1 MSIFD
6 RIFRS
11 AKSNTQ
17 DSITTAQKEGTL
29 YYLRVRNVY
38 TNFDETLCFSSDVM
52 RRKYINTAK
61 QSTPFPNDF
70 YFDTWEE
77 TAETRLQNALN
88 KQRQELT
95 AQFEKELQNLKYKL
109 HTLQTDK
116 DSLQKSARYKRDFL
130 ETAIKLDDTKKD
142 LQKVTSQYE
151 YLAMQYNTLI
161 DLIKS
166 TKDKKENKGKALQE
180 KGRLLLIDITT
191 ILTTVNLPELDQF
204 TQEYKQELKGL
215 KDSDLVLQ
223 GKLVIALVSRFVN
236 SI

>member
-1 MSIFD
+1 MSIFG

-11 AKSNTQ
+11 TKSNTQ
-17 DSITTAQKEGTL
+17 NSITTAAKEGTL

-38 TNFDETLCFSSDVM
+38 TNFDETLCFSDDTL

-61 QSTPFPNDF
+61 ESTPCPNDF

-77 TAETRLQNALN
+77 TAETRLQNALQ
-88 KQRQELT
+88 KQREELT
-95 AQFEKELQNLKYKL
+95 AQYEKELNNLKYKL

-116 DSLQKSARYKRDFL
+116 DSLQKSARYKKDFL
-130 ETAIKLDDTKKD
+130 ETAIKLDDTKKE
-142 LQKVTSQYE
+142 LQTVTSQYE
-151 YLAMQYNTLI
+151 YLVLQYNTLL

-166 TKDKKENKGKALQE
+166 AKDKKGNKQSALQE
-180 KGRLLLIDITT
+180 GGRLLLANITT
-191 ILTTVNLPELDQF
+191 VLITSNLSELDQF
-204 TQEYKQELKGL
+204 TREYKKELKGL
-215 KDSDLVLQ
+215 KDSGLVLQ

>member
-1 MSIFD
+1 MSILD

-17 DSITTAQKEGTL
+17 DSIITATKEGML
-29 YYLRVRNVY
+29 YYLRVRNTY
-38 TNFDETLCFSSDVM
+38 TNFNETLCFSSDAI

-61 QSTPFPNDF
+61 QSTPCPNDF
-70 YFDTWEE
+70 YFDVWEE
-77 TAETRLQNALN
+77 TAETRLQSALD

-95 AQFEKELQNLKYKL
+95 AQFEKDLHNLKYKL

-130 ETAIKLDDTKKD
+130 ETAIKLDDTKAD

-151 YLAMQYNTLI
+151 YLALQHNTLL

-166 TKDKKENKGKALQE
+166 TKDKKENKINVLQE
-180 KGRLLLIDITT
+180 GGRLLLTDITT
-191 ILTTVNLPELDQF
+191 ILTSDLSELDQF
-204 TQEYKQELKGL
+204 KKEYKKELKQL
-215 KDSDLVLQ
+215 KDSGLVLQ
-223 GKLVIALVSRFVN
+223 GQLVVAIVSRFVN
-236 SI
+236 SL